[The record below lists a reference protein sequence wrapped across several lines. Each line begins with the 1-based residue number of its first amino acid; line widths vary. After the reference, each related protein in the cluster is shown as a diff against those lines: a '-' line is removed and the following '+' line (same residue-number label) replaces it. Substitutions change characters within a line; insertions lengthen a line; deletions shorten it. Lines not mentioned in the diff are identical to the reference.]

1 MKDMVLAFLKRKKFW
16 KRFVLF
22 TLLSPIVLFFTVLLI
37 VYVKQDEIVKDLI
50 ETANKDFKGAIRIK
64 GSHIAP
70 FANFPYISI
79 DIEGLEIFEEDDF
92 DSKKRILHISDTYVG
107 FEISGLMTGKYDVKS
122 IRLSDGDI
130 RLVRHLDGSLNI
142 LKAFETGLPPEKV
155 EEEFHLDLKSVK
167 LDKID
172 ISKYNESN
180 GMMVDAYVTKTTTS
194 FKTTNKHLSIDL
206 DSKFELSLI
215 KNGDTTFI
223 KHKHFEVDTEL
234 DLDELTQ
241 VLSITKTE
249 VLLDGATFQFGGNVD
264 LKDEANVDL
273 YFKGN
278 KQNFDLYLAMFPEEL
293 AESLK
298 EFDNQGKLFFDA
310 RIKGKTMN
318 GQQPQINAKFG
329 CENGSFNNLKSK
341 KKLEKIG
348 FKGSFTNGSK
358 RDLSTMRFELENFTA
373 KPEAGTFKGKLSI
386 ENFDSPDIDM
396 NLISDFDLDFL
407 SKFLNT
413 KELKGLSGR
422 VILTMNFHDIIDF
435 NNPEKSIERLN
446 ESYYSKLEIK
456 KLKFKTANYHLP
468 LENLDLKVVMAGNE
482 AKIEQFDLKIG
493 KSDVSLI
500 GTVSDLPAIIHH
512 SSDLVSTDL
521 KIKSNYLDIKELTSG
536 EKNVKPF
543 DEQIKNLRLSL
554 KFLSSAKALSESKT
568 LPLGEFFIEDLHAKM
583 KHYPHELNN
592 FHADLFIDENDFRVM
607 DFSGMIDNSDFHFS
621 GRLDNYAIW
630 FDEKI
635 KGDTRVEFD
644 LTSKLLQFDNV
655 FTYGGS
661 RFVPEDYRH
670 EEISNLKLHGI
681 TDLHFDGALKS
692 TDFQLTQFE
701 GKMKVHP
708 LKFEQFSGR
717 VHLENEFLSVDQF
730 KGKMGHS
737 SVRLDMNYN
746 LSKTKSAKSNFIHL
760 AGNRLDL
767 DELLKYESP
776 GVKKGSTTSTVNHD
790 KVFSIYDFD
799 FPSMHITADIGQ
811 LNYHKYNLH
820 QFKTDVQCEGEH
832 VIHIKKLA
840 FDAAGGHM
848 DIAGYLSGKDKKHI
862 YFKPDIKLKNVDL
875 DKLMVKFDNFG
886 QDHVVSENLHGKLSG
901 RITGKV
907 HLHADLVPKM
917 DDSELIID
925 MIVLNG
931 RLENYAPILALSDYF
946 EDHKLKSVVF
956 DTLKNTLTIKKSVME
971 IPTMTLNTS
980 LGFMEIHGKQKI
992 SDKMDMDYLIGV
1004 PWKMVSKAAGKKLFK
1019 RSKTD
1024 ESTAEEIQYRN
1035 ENSKLVYVRMAGDLE
1050 NYSIKLAKKPK

>member
-1 MKDMVLAFLKRKKFW
+1 MTFAFLKRKKFW

-22 TLLSPIVLFFTVLLI
+22 TLLTPIVLFFTVLLI
-37 VYVKQDEIVKDLI
+37 VYAKQDEIVKDLI

-79 DIEGLEIFEEDDF
+79 DIEGLEVFEEDDF
-92 DSKKRILHISDTYVG
+92 NSKKRILHISDTYVG
-107 FEISGLMTGKYDVKS
+107 FEISGLMTGNYDVKS

-130 RLVRHLDGSLNI
+130 RLVKHLDGSLNI

-155 EEEFHLDLKSVK
+155 EEEFHLDLKSIK

-194 FKTTNKHLSIDL
+194 FKTTNKHLSIDI

-264 LKDEANVDL
+264 FKDEANVDL

-456 KLKFKTANYHLP
+456 KLKFKTSSYHLP
-468 LENLDLKVVMAGNE
+468 LENLDLKVAMAGNE
-482 AKIEQFDLKIG
+482 AKIEQFNLKIG
-493 KSDVSLI
+493 KSDLSLI

-512 SSDLVSTDL
+512 SADLVSTDL

-536 EKNVKPF
+536 DKNVKPF

-554 KFLSSAKALSESKT
+554 KFLSSAKAISESKT
-568 LPLGEFFIEDLHAKM
+568 LPLGEFFIEDLHAQM

-621 GRLDNYAIW
+621 GRLDNYNIW

-717 VHLENEFLSVDQF
+717 VHLENEFLTVDQF

-746 LSKTKSAKSNFIHL
+746 LSKTKSPKANFIHV
-760 AGNRLDL
+760 AGNRLDV

-776 GVKKGSTTSTVNHD
+776 AVKKGNNTSKVNHD

-799 FPSMHITADIGQ
+799 FPIVHITTDIAQ
-811 LNYHKYNLH
+811 LNYHHHNFQ
-820 QFKTDVQCEGEH
+820 QFKADIQSEGEH

-862 YFKPDIKLKNVDL
+862 YFNPDIKLKNVDL

-917 DDSELIID
+917 DDSEVIID

-971 IPTMTLNTS
+971 IPTMTINTN

-992 SDKMDMDYLIGV
+992 SDNMDMDYLIGV

-1019 RSKTD
+1019 RSKSD

-1035 ENSKLVYVRMAGDLE
+1035 ENSKLVYVRMSGDLE
-1050 NYSIKLAKKPK
+1050 NYSVKLAKKPK

>member
-1 MKDMVLAFLKRKKFW
+1 MTLAFLKRKKFW

-22 TLLSPIVLFFTVLLI
+22 AFIAPVILFFTVLLI
-37 VYVKQDEIVKDLI
+37 VYAKQDAIVRELI

-64 GSHIAP
+64 GSHVAP

-79 DIEGLEIFEEDDF
+79 DIEGLEIFEGDDF
-92 DSKKRILHISDTYVG
+92 NAKKRILHIKDTYIG
-107 FEISGLMTGKYDVKS
+107 FDISGLMTGKYDVKS
-122 IRLSDGDI
+122 IRLTDGDI
-130 RLVRHLDGSLNI
+130 RLVRHLDGSFNI
-142 LKAFETGLPPEKV
+142 AKAFETDLPPEKV
-155 EEEFHLDLKSVK
+155 KEEFHLDLKSIK

-180 GMMVDAYVTKTTTS
+180 GMMVDAYITKTSTS
-194 FKTTNKHLSIDL
+194 FKTTNKHLSINL

-215 KNGDTTFI
+215 QNGDTTFI
-223 KHKHFEVDTEL
+223 NRKHFEVDTQL

-241 VLSITKTE
+241 VLSITETE
-249 VLLDGATFQFGGNVD
+249 VLLEGASFQFGGNVD
-264 LKDEANVDL
+264 FKDEANVDL
-273 YFKGN
+273 HFKGN
-278 KQNFDLYLAMFPEEL
+278 KQNFDLYLAMLPKGL

-298 EFDNQGKLFFDA
+298 EFDNHGKIFFDA

-329 CENGSFNNLKSK
+329 CKNGYFNNLESK

-358 RDLSTMRFELENFTA
+358 RDLSTMRFELENFSA
-373 KPEAGTFKGKLSI
+373 KPEAGTFKGKLSV

-422 VILTMNFHDIIDF
+422 VLLNMNFHDIIDL

-456 KLKFKTANYHLP
+456 KLKFRTSSFHLP
-468 LENLDLKVVMAGNE
+468 LENLDLKITMVGHE
-482 AKIEQFDLKIG
+482 AKIEQCTMKIG
-493 KSDVSLI
+493 NSDLNITGS
-500 GTVSDLPAIIHH
+500 VSDLPSIIHH
-512 SSDLVSTDL
+512 TSDPVSTDL
-521 KIKSNYLDIKELTSG
+521 KIKSKFLDIKELTSG
-536 EKNVKPF
+536 DKNVKPF
-543 DEQIKNLRLSL
+543 DEQIKNLSLSL
-554 KFLSSAKALSESKT
+554 KFLSSAKAISESKT

-583 KHYPHELNN
+583 KHYPHELKN
-592 FHADLFIDENDFRVM
+592 FHADLFVDENDFRLV
-607 DFSGMIDNSDFHFS
+607 DFSGLIDDSDFHFS
-621 GRLDNYAIW
+621 GRLDNYNIW

-635 KGDTRVEFD
+635 KGHTRVEFD

-670 EEISNLKLHGI
+670 EEINNLKLHGI
-681 TDLHFDGALKS
+681 TDLHFDGGLIS
-692 TDFQLTQFE
+692 TDFQLEQFD
-701 GKMKVHP
+701 GKLKIHP
-708 LKFEQFSGR
+708 LKFEQFKGR
-717 VHLENEFLSVDQF
+717 VHLENEFLTVEQF

-737 SVRLDMNYN
+737 NFSLDMNYN
-746 LSKTKSAKSNFIHL
+746 LSKTKSSKSNFIHL
-760 AGNRLDL
+760 SGSRLDV
-767 DELLKYESP
+767 DELLNYQSP
-776 GVKKGSTTSTVNHD
+776 PAKEGSSTPKVNHD
-790 KVFSIYDFD
+790 AVFSIYDFD
-799 FPSMHITADIGQ
+799 FPSIHITTDIGQ
-811 LNYHKYNLH
+811 LNYHKYKLQH
-820 QFKTDVQCEGEH
+820 LKADVQSEGHH
-832 VIHIKKLA
+832 VVHIKKLA

-862 YFKPDIKLKNVDL
+862 YFKPDIKVNSVDL

-886 QDHVVSENLHGKLSG
+886 QDHLVSENLHGKFTG
-901 RITGKV
+901 RITGKI
-907 HLHADLVPKM
+907 HLHADLVPKIN
-917 DDSELIID
+917 DSEIIIE

-931 RLENYAPILALSDYF
+931 RLENYGPILALSDYF
-946 EDHKLKSVVF
+946 EDNKLKSVVF
-956 DTLKNTLTIKKSVME
+956 DTLRNTLTIKKSVIE
-971 IPTMTLNTS
+971 IPTMNINS
-980 LGFMEIHGKQKI
+980 NLGFIEIHGKQKI

-1004 PWKMVSKAAGKKLFK
+1004 PWEMVTKAASKKLFK

-1024 ESTAEEIQYRN
+1024 ESSAEEIQYRS
-1035 ENSKLVYVRMAGDLE
+1035 ENSKLVYVRMSGDLE
-1050 NYSIKLAKKPK
+1050 NYSVKLAKKPK

>member
-1 MKDMVLAFLKRKKFW
+1 MTFAFLKRKKFW

-22 TLLSPIVLFFTVLLI
+22 TLLTPIVLFFTVLLI
-37 VYVKQDEIVKDLI
+37 VYAKQDEIVKDLI

-79 DIEGLEIFEEDDF
+79 DIEGLEVFEEDDF
-92 DSKKRILHISDTYVG
+92 NSKKRILHISDTYVG
-107 FEISGLMTGKYDVKS
+107 FEISGLMTGTYDVKS

-130 RLVRHLDGSLNI
+130 RLVKHLDGSLNI

-155 EEEFHLDLKSVK
+155 EEEFHLDLKSIK

-194 FKTTNKHLSIDL
+194 FKTTNKHLSIDI

-264 LKDEANVDL
+264 FKDEANVDL

-456 KLKFKTANYHLP
+456 KLKFKTSSYHLP
-468 LENLDLKVVMAGNE
+468 LENLDLKVAMAGNE
-482 AKIEQFDLKIG
+482 AKIEQFNLKIG
-493 KSDVSLI
+493 KSDLSLI

-512 SSDLVSTDL
+512 SADLVSTDL

-536 EKNVKPF
+536 DKNVKPF

-554 KFLSSAKALSESKT
+554 KFLSSAKAISESKT
-568 LPLGEFFIEDLHAKM
+568 LPLGEFFIEDLHAQM

-621 GRLDNYAIW
+621 GRLDNYNIW

-717 VHLENEFLSVDQF
+717 VHLENEFLTVDQF

-746 LSKTKSAKSNFIHL
+746 LSKTKSPKANFIHV
-760 AGNRLDL
+760 AGNRLDV

-776 GVKKGSTTSTVNHD
+776 AVKKGNNTSKVNHD

-799 FPSMHITADIGQ
+799 FPIVHITTDIAQ
-811 LNYHKYNLH
+811 LNYHHHNFQ
-820 QFKTDVQCEGEH
+820 QFKADIQSEGEH

-862 YFKPDIKLKNVDL
+862 YFNPDIKLKNVDL

-917 DDSELIID
+917 DDSEVIID

-971 IPTMTLNTS
+971 IPTMTINTN

-992 SDKMDMDYLIGV
+992 SDNMDMDYLIGV

-1019 RSKTD
+1019 RSKSD

-1035 ENSKLVYVRMAGDLE
+1035 ENSKLVYVRMSGDLE
-1050 NYSIKLAKKPK
+1050 NYSVKLAKKPK

>member
-1 MKDMVLAFLKRKKFW
+1 MTFAFLKRKKFW

-22 TLLSPIVLFFTVLLI
+22 TLLTPIVLFFTVLLI
-37 VYVKQDEIVKDLI
+37 VYAKQDEIVKDLI

-79 DIEGLEIFEEDDF
+79 DIEGLEVFEEDDF
-92 DSKKRILHISDTYVG
+92 NSKKRILHISDTYVG
-107 FEISGLMTGKYDVKS
+107 FEISGLMTGNYDVKS

-130 RLVRHLDGSLNI
+130 RLVKHLDGSLNI

-155 EEEFHLDLKSVK
+155 EEEFHLDLKSIK

-264 LKDEANVDL
+264 FKDEANVDL

-456 KLKFKTANYHLP
+456 KLKFKTSSYHLP
-468 LENLDLKVVMAGNE
+468 LENLDLKVAMAGNE
-482 AKIEQFDLKIG
+482 AKIEQFNLKIG
-493 KSDVSLI
+493 KSDLSLI

-512 SSDLVSTDL
+512 SADLVSTDL

-536 EKNVKPF
+536 DKNVKPF

-554 KFLSSAKALSESKT
+554 KFLSSAKAISESKT
-568 LPLGEFFIEDLHAKM
+568 LPLGEFFIEDLHAQM

-621 GRLDNYAIW
+621 GRLDNYNIW

-717 VHLENEFLSVDQF
+717 VHLENEFLTVDQF

-746 LSKTKSAKSNFIHL
+746 LSKTKSPKANFIHV
-760 AGNRLDL
+760 AGNRLDV

-776 GVKKGSTTSTVNHD
+776 AVKKGNNTSKVNHD

-799 FPSMHITADIGQ
+799 FPIVHITTDIAQ
-811 LNYHKYNLH
+811 LNYHHHNFQ
-820 QFKTDVQCEGEH
+820 QFKADIQSEGEH

-862 YFKPDIKLKNVDL
+862 YFNPDIKLKNVDL

-917 DDSELIID
+917 DDSEVIID

-971 IPTMTLNTS
+971 IPTMTINTN

-992 SDKMDMDYLIGV
+992 SDNMDMDYLIGV

-1019 RSKTD
+1019 RSKSD

-1035 ENSKLVYVRMAGDLE
+1035 ENSKLVYVRMSGDLE
-1050 NYSIKLAKKPK
+1050 NYSVKLAKKPK